1 MSIALASDA
10 DPGCSAQDSDLTPI
24 LRGPGTAAAE
34 AMLKRALGLALVLL
48 VASPAYARGGSHGGH
63 VRVGGYTTRRGTYV
77 APHYRTHAD
86 STRSN
91 NWSHSGN
98 VNPYTGKPGHKL

>member
-1 MSIALASDA
+1 MRIWIVLAALTL
-10 DPGCSAQDSDLTPI
+10 P
-24 LRGPGTAAAE
+24 AAP
-34 AMLKRALGLALVLL
+34 VF
-48 VASPAYARGGSHGGH
+48 ARGSGN
-63 VRVGGYTTRRGTYV
+63 VRVRSYTTRRGTYV

-98 VNPYTGKPGHKL
+98 VNPMTGKPGYKR